1 MNART
6 ITPRATWRTAWV
18 NVRGGKWVVI
28 GIRDDGEDI
37 QTSIIVAADPETS
50 TVRTT
55 SGSLY
60 RVNGPWPDVS
70 GLPRI
75 GATP

>member
-1 MNART
+1 MSART

-18 NVRGGKWVVI
+18 NLSSGEWYII
-28 GIRDDGEDI
+28 GIRDGGEDI
-37 QTSIIVAADPETS
+37 QTSIIVAADPETA

-60 RVNGPWPDVS
+60 RVNGPWPDVL

-75 GATP
+75 GGTP